1 MSNLHS
7 VTITAARIAELVQ
20 GKVIGNSSIKLTG
33 FAPADSAGTGD
44 LTFAEK
50 EVHFRAAEQSRA
62 TGRGGGGAKGGDQG
76 ERGPAKHVPGT
87 GPGKRVT
94 SVGPRAASRKAKEEG
109 KIHHALSPH
118 QRRNTFGGVLRA
130 QA

>member
-50 EVHFRAAEQSRA
+50 EVHF
-62 TGRGGGGAKGGDQG
+62 
-76 ERGPAKHVPGT
+76 
-87 GPGKRVT
+87 
-94 SVGPRAASRKAKEEG
+94 EE
-109 KIHHALSPH
+109 AL
-118 QRRNTFGGVLRA
+118 
-130 QA
+130 